1 MAAFL
6 WGEVRKSKVSEGKGK
21 EAVSFQPS
29 AVSRPVGLVRS
40 SVLLSDLS
48 LVGGTLVPNRIKHN
62 PCKPFQISYLQTRET
77 SFTPTLKTSGAG
89 I

>member
-6 WGEVRKSKVSEGKGK
+6 WGEVRKSKVSKSKVSKGKGK

-40 SVLLSDLS
+40 CVLLSDLS
-48 LVGGTLVPNRIKHN
+48 LVGGTLVP
-62 PCKPFQISYLQTRET
+62 SQT
-77 SFTPTLKTSGAG
+77 
-89 I
+89 

>member
-6 WGEVRKSKVSEGKGK
+6 WGEVRKSKVSEGKGGKGK

-29 AVSRPVGLVRS
+29 AVSRYVGLVRS

-48 LVGGTLVPNRIKHN
+48 LVGALVGGTLVPN
-62 PCKPFQISYLQTRET
+62 QT
-77 SFTPTLKTSGAG
+77 
-89 I
+89 

>member
-6 WGEVRKSKVSEGKGK
+6 WGKLERGKLERGKGK
-21 EAVSFQPS
+21 EVVSFQPS

-48 LVGGTLVPNRIKHN
+48 LVGGTLVPN
-62 PCKPFQISYLQTRET
+62 QT
-77 SFTPTLKTSGAG
+77 
-89 I
+89 